1 MNRSARPHSDFPCL
15 GQDET
20 FAYIAGYTEGG
31 FAYGVTWEEWEQLEQ
46 ESSTSSEL
54 EIEENRRAHR
64 RCKVESCRIYHP
76 FGPITSHQPATH
88 YQAHEF
94 GARELSH

>member
-1 MNRSARPHSDFPCL
+1 LIRTK
-15 GQDET
+15 T

-54 EIEENRRAHR
+54 EIER
-64 RCKVESCRIYHP
+64 KP
-76 FGPITSHQPATH
+76 PGPLAM
-88 YQAHEF
+88 
-94 GARELSH
+94 

>member
-15 GQDET
+15 DQDET

-54 EIEENRRAHR
+54 EIERKPPGSLAM
-64 RCKVESCRIYHP
+64 
-76 FGPITSHQPATH
+76 
-88 YQAHEF
+88 
-94 GARELSH
+94 

>member
-15 GQDET
+15 DQDET
-20 FAYIAGYTEGG
+20 FTYIAGYTEGG

-54 EIEENRRAHR
+54 EIER
-64 RCKVESCRIYHP
+64 KP
-76 FGPITSHQPATH
+76 PGP
-88 YQAHEF
+88 
-94 GARELSH
+94 

>member
-1 MNRSARPHSDFPCL
+1 VTRKKKKKPQTKRMNRSARPHSDFPCL
-15 GQDET
+15 DQDET

-54 EIEENRRAHR
+54 EIER
-64 RCKVESCRIYHP
+64 KP
-76 FGPITSHQPATH
+76 PG
-88 YQAHEF
+88 
-94 GARELSH
+94 L

>member
-1 MNRSARPHSDFPCL
+1 LIRTK
-15 GQDET
+15 T

-54 EIEENRRAHR
+54 EIES
-64 RCKVESCRIYHP
+64 KP
-76 FGPITSHQPATH
+76 PGP
-88 YQAHEF
+88 
-94 GARELSH
+94 

>member
-1 MNRSARPHSDFPCL
+1 VTRKKKKKPQTKRMNRSARPHSDFPGL
-15 GQDET
+15 DQDET

-54 EIEENRRAHR
+54 EIER
-64 RCKVESCRIYHP
+64 KP
-76 FGPITSHQPATH
+76 PGP
-88 YQAHEF
+88 
-94 GARELSH
+94 

>member
-1 MNRSARPHSDFPCL
+1 MNRSARPHSDFPCPD
-15 GQDET
+15 QDET

-64 RCKVESCRIYHP
+64 RCR
-76 FGPITSHQPATH
+76 
-88 YQAHEF
+88 
-94 GARELSH
+94 

>member
-1 MNRSARPHSDFPCL
+1 VTRKKKKKPQTKRMNRSARPHSDFPSL
-15 GQDET
+15 DQDET

-54 EIEENRRAHR
+54 EIER
-64 RCKVESCRIYHP
+64 KP
-76 FGPITSHQPATH
+76 PG
-88 YQAHEF
+88 
-94 GARELSH
+94 L